1 MPRFDDERKEMVD
14 VLRERGI
21 RDVRVLAAMMK
32 LERHHFVGAAF
43 RNRSYEDTA
52 LPIGKA
58 QTISQPYTV
67 AFMTQELQPRSGM
80 KVLEIGT
87 GSGYQAA
94 VLAELGCRVYT
105 IERHIDLLNSARK
118 VFEQLGYR
126 IISRGGDGT
135 VGWTEFAPYDGI
147 MVTAGAPEVP
157 EPLMNQLADG
167 GRLVIPVG
175 DLTAQKLRTV
185 TKVNGEFE
193 TKEIHGFKFVPLIG
207 KKGWE
212 SK

>member
-1 MPRFDDERKEMVD
+1 MPRLDDERKEMID
-14 VLRERGI
+14 LLRERGI
-21 RDVRVLAAMMK
+21 TDERVLAVMMK
-32 LERHHFVGAAF
+32 VERHQFVTQPFFNKA
-43 RNRSYEDTA
+43 YEDTA

-67 AFMTQELQPRSGM
+67 AFMTQELQTKQGM

-94 VLAELGCRVYT
+94 ILAELGCRVYT
-105 IERHIDLLNSARK
+105 IERHLDLLNSARK
-118 VFEQLGYR
+118 VFEKLGYR

-157 EPLMNQLADG
+157 EPLMNQLAEG
-167 GRLVIPVG
+167 GRLIIPVG
-175 DLTAQKLRTV
+175 DLAAQRLRV
-185 TKVNGEFE
+185 ITKVNGEFE
-193 TKEIHGFKFVPLIG
+193 TKEMHGFKFVPLIG

-212 SK
+212 NK